1 MRPEAV
7 RFGQRL
13 HIAVQECGP
22 IVAGI
27 DPHRGILEAWGLPDT
42 AVGARALSMRMLEAC
57 EGRVAMIKPQSAFFE
72 RFGSAGIAVLEDL
85 VGQARARG
93 VLCLLDA
100 KRGDIGSTMGAY
112 ADAYLRPGAPLE
124 VDAVTI
130 SPFLGYGSL
139 EPCLEFTRTS
149 GKGVYVL
156 CLTSNPDG
164 AEVQHARGQDSRS
177 IAATMAA
184 HAAKDDAPEAEDGQ
198 WGSVGLVVGA
208 TIGDAAERTGVDL
221 AHFPGTILAPG
232 FGAQGAGAA
241 DLPRV
246 FGAASARV
254 LPSLSRSILRAGPKD
269 GALEETLEALG
280 REYTLAAGGAP
291 GR

>member
-1 MRPEAV
+1 MTTDLLT
-7 RFGQRL
+7 FGQRL
-13 HIAVQECGP
+13 ERAVQSSGP

-27 DPHRGILEAWGLPDT
+27 DPHRGILEAWALPDT
-42 AVGARALSMRMLEAC
+42 AAGARVLSRRMLEAC

-72 RFGSAGIAVLEDL
+72 RFGSAGIAVLEEL
-85 VGQARARG
+85 VGEARERG

-112 ADAYLRPGAPLE
+112 AEAYLRPGAPLE
-124 VDAVTI
+124 VDAVTV

-139 EPCLEFTRTS
+139 EPCLEYTRTAA
-149 GKGVYVL
+149 KGVYVL

-164 AEVQHARGQDSRS
+164 AEVQHARDAHGRS

-184 HAAKDDAPEAEDGQ
+184 HAAADNASAAEAGQ

-221 AHFPGTILAPG
+221 AGFSGTFLAPG
-232 FGAQGAGAA
+232 FGAQGARPA

-254 LPSLSRSILRAGPKD
+254 LPALSRSILQAGPSD
-269 GALEETLEALG
+269 AALERTLEALAH
-280 REYTLAAGGAP
+280 EYALAAEGAA
-291 GR
+291 GY